1 MDDERFDEMFGDFD
15 PYELLVNLSHLTE
28 ELAKSHN
35 GLVEDYK
42 RTLKRLTQ
50 VEADLIDLQM
60 KTFTGTD
67 L

>member
-1 MDDERFDEMFGDFD
+1 MDDEDFEEMFGDFD
-15 PYELLVNLSHLTE
+15 PYDLLVNLSHLTE

-42 RTLKRLTQ
+42 NTMSRLAQ

-60 KTFTGTD
+60 KTFNIKG